1 MNDVKQFILSNGDEI
16 VCEVVEWADD
26 VEVDMVVRRAY
37 RIVTVDDPV
46 KGVRFFTLRPW
57 LLMQSGND
65 LFNTINSQHIIA
77 EANPTQQLLDQYR
90 SAIRDAEMDQ
100 EELLNERVERAAK
113 RFKDMQDRIK
123 QVELD
128 FGDNP
133 PEQLMDSNDNVI
145 QFSRWDKDKLH

>member
-1 MNDVKQFILSNGDEI
+1 MNEVKQFILSNGDEI
-16 VCEVVEWADD
+16 VCEVVEWASD

-65 LFNTINSQHIIA
+65 IFNTINSQHILA
-77 EANPTQQLLDQYR
+77 EANPTEQLLDQYR
-90 SAIRDAEMDQ
+90 NAIRETEMDQ
-100 EELLNERVERAAK
+100 EELLNEKVERAAK

-123 QVELD
+123 QIELD
-128 FGDNP
+128 FGEGP
-133 PEQLMDSNDNVI
+133 PQELIDSNDNVI

>member
-65 LFNTINSQHIIA
+65 LFNTINSQHILA
-77 EANPTQQLLDQYR
+77 EANPTQELMNQYR

-123 QVELD
+123 QIELD
-128 FGDNP
+128 FGDGP
-133 PEQLMDSNDNVI
+133 AVDMGDSNDNVI
-145 QFSRWDKDKLH
+145 QFKGWDKDKLH